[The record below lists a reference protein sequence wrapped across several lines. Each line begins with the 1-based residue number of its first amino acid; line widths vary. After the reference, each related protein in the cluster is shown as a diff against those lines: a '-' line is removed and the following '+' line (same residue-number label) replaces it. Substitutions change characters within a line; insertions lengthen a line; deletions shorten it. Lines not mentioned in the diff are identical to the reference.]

1 MEQAGLGRRLLA
13 LTIDGFIAFF
23 ITGLFFPS
31 QSSNQVFLSQS
42 SDLETTLFRLGVFVL
57 EVALLTSLGGASAG
71 QRVMGLRVLS
81 WPDNLFLRPGPI
93 LRRTILIALVIPA
106 VVTDKDGRGLHD
118 RAAKSV
124 VMRVKQKRA

>member
-1 MEQAGLGRRLLA
+1 MEQAGLGRRVLA
-13 LTIDGFIAFF
+13 LSIDWAIASF
-23 ITGLFFPS
+23 TAALVYPL
-31 QSSNQVFLSQS
+31 QSSALAPS
-42 SDLETTLFRLGVFVL
+42 LFRLGVFVL

-93 LRRTILIALVIPA
+93 LLRTMLIALVIPA

>member
-1 MEQAGLGRRLLA
+1 MEQAGLGRRVLA
-13 LTIDGFIAFF
+13 LSIDWAIASF
-23 ITGLFFPS
+23 TAALVYPL
-31 QSSNQVFLSQS
+31 QSSALVPS
-42 SDLETTLFRLGVFVL
+42 LFRLGVFVL

-93 LRRTILIALVIPA
+93 LLRTFLIALVIPA

>member
-1 MEQAGLGRRLLA
+1 MERAGLGRRVLA
-13 LTIDGFIAFF
+13 LSIDWAIASF
-23 ITGLFFPS
+23 TAALVYPLQASALGPS
-31 QSSNQVFLSQS
+31 
-42 SDLETTLFRLGVFVL
+42 LFRLGVFVL
-57 EVALLTSLGGASAG
+57 EVFLLTSLGGASAG

-93 LRRTILIALVIPA
+93 LLRTILIALVVPA

-124 VMRVKQKRA
+124 VMRVRKKRA